1 MLNIFRV
8 DPVTRLLESVGIP
21 RSAATPLARGGTLIR
36 LPADATLC
44 RVGDRGREA
53 FIILEG
59 EASVLLPDRVVT
71 VGAGD
76 VVGELATLDPARTR
90 NATVVAK
97 TDLLVLVFD
106 ARTFNSLA
114 QEQGLRSILR
124 PERSA
129 A

>member
-1 MLNIFRV
+1 MRKSFRI

-21 RSAATPLARGGTLIR
+21 RSAATPLARAGTLIQ
-36 LPADATLC
+36 LPSDATLC
-44 RVGDRGREA
+44 RVGERGREA

-59 EASVLLPDRVVT
+59 EASVLLPDRIVT
-71 VGAGD
+71 LGAGD

-90 NATVVAK
+90 NATVIAT

-106 ARTFNSLA
+106 AGTFNSLA
-114 QEQGLRSILR
+114 REPALAGILR

>member
-1 MLNIFRV
+1 MLNIFRT
-8 DPVTRLLESVGIP
+8 DPVARLVESVGIP
-21 RSAATPLARGGTLIR
+21 RSAATPLARGGTLMK
-36 LPADATLC
+36 LPAGATLC
-44 RVGDRGREA
+44 RVGERGREA
-53 FIILEG
+53 FLILEG
-59 EASVLLPDRVVT
+59 EAGVVLADREVT
-71 VGAGD
+71 LGAGQ

-90 NATVVAK
+90 NATVVAR

-114 QEQGLRSILR
+114 REQTLAGILR